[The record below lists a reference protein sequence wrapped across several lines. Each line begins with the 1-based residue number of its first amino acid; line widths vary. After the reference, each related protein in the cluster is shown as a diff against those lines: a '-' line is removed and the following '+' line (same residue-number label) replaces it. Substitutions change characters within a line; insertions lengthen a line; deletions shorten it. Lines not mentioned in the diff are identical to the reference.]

1 MQIHLRGYEATDPRI
16 KPAAGFGIDLADPN
30 KWGDESDARIVGNEV
45 TSGNEEGG
53 LKAMEALLANA
64 ETRAVVE
71 KHLPGIGDHPARPQF
86 ENMTLAQVAPMSQGA
101 ITPEIIAAIDED
113 LKKLPAA

>member
-1 MQIHLRGYEATDPRI
+1 MIRSLAASLAVLACA
-16 KPAAGFGIDLADPN
+16 AAGAAAAQTPAPTPPAPSA
-30 KWGDESDARIVGNEV
+30 ETPAQADARPTI
-45 TSGNEEGG
+45 TSSI
-53 LKAMEALLANA
+53 KALLANA

>member
-1 MQIHLRGYEATDPRI
+1 M
-16 KPAAGFGIDLADPN
+16 
-30 KWGDESDARIVGNEV
+30 
-45 TSGNEEGG
+45 
-53 LKAMEALLANA
+53 
-64 ETRAVVE
+64 VE